1 MSGSKQTTTTQ
12 QTSNPWSPAQPVL
25 SDILSQAQSLSGNT
39 AAFAP
44 TYTNTINALSDFG
57 RTPSMTAG
65 AAQPIIQGSQQGYG
79 QGLSEL
85 MATAQGQRM
94 TGNPYLD
101 AALSNAS
108 RRTADA
114 VNAQFS
120 GAGRYGSG
128 AHTGVLTDR
137 LGELETSARMGQ
149 YNTERQ
155 NQLGAANTLLSGG
168 YQGVGIAGAAD
179 QAQAARMQAAIQAG
193 QLQDEQ
199 ANAAARAP
207 ISALDW
213 LRGNATQIGAMGGES
228 SGTQTQAKPADKLG
242 MAVSAA
248 QIGLGLATG
257 NPFAALNGVNG
268 LSANT
273 QGMLGMDPKWLGGYG
288 APTSF
293 GTDAAGRIVGGI

>member
-1 MSGSKQTTTTQ
+1 MPGSKQTTTTQ
-12 QTSNPWSPAQPVL
+12 QTSNPWEPAQPVL
-25 SDILSQAQSLSGNT
+25 RDILTQAQSVSGNT

-44 TYTNTINALSDFG
+44 TYGNTINALSDFG

-65 AAQPIIQGSQQGYG
+65 AAQPIVAGSQQGYG

-85 MATAQGQRM
+85 MATAGGQRM

-101 AALSNAS
+101 QALSNAGQ
-108 RRTADA
+108 RTADM

-168 YQGVGIAGAAD
+168 YQGVNAAGAAD
-179 QAQAARMQAAIQAG
+179 QAQAQRQQALIQAG

-207 ISALDW
+207 LTALDW

-228 SGTQTQAKPADKLG
+228 SGTQTSFRPADKLG
-242 MAVSAA
+242 MAVSGA
-248 QIGLGLATG
+248 QMGLGLMTG
-257 NPFAALNGVNG
+257 NPFSFASALFP
-268 LSANT
+268 AT
-273 QGMLGMDPKWLGGYG
+273 QGMMAAPATALGGY
-288 APTSF
+288 
-293 GTDAAGRIVGGI
+293 AADPRRPWG